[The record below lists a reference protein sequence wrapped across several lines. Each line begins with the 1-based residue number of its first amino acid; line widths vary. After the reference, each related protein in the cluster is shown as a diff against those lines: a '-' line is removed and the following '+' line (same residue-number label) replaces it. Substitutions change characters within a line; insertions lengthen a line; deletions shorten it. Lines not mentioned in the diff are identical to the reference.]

1 MIGHLN
7 VPALDSFYSI
17 SSSSKRIVTDLLKNQ
32 MQFKGLIITDGL
44 EMKGIADYL
53 APGDLELHT
62 FTCGNDLLLFLPIL
76 TLLLKK

>member
-7 VPALDSFYSI
+7 VPALDSDSNSI

-53 APGDLELHT
+53 ARV
-62 FTCGNDLLLFLPIL
+62 I
-76 TLLLKK
+76 